1 MDFTPFDL
9 SCYTHLEERFN
20 NIFEKELINEICFH
34 GRLTTVKPNTT
45 IMDIGDTIKYLPIII
60 NGSVKV
66 LTEDEEGKELL
77 LYYLEV
83 GDTCAVTLNCCSGSS
98 KSKIRAVAAEETEL
112 LFIPSEKVEDWMG
125 EFKSWRNF
133 VLEMYNARLN
143 EMLEA
148 IDTLAF
154 HNMEERIFKYLKDKA
169 MVSGDT
175 TIQTTHSQI
184 ANDLHS
190 SRVVIS
196 RLLKKLE
203 MDGYIRSQRNAIEV
217 LKFAG

>member
-34 GRLTTVKPNTT
+34 GRLTTLKAQST
-45 IMDIGDTIKYLPIII
+45 IIDIGDSIKYLPIII
-60 NGSVKV
+60 TGSVKV
-66 LTEDEEGKELL
+66 LTEDDEGKELL

-83 GDTCAVTLNCCSGSS
+83 GDTCAVTLNCCSSTS
-98 KSKIRAVAAEETEL
+98 KSKIRAVTDEETEL
-112 LFIPSEKVEDWMG
+112 LFIPTEKVEDWMG
-125 EFKSWRNF
+125 EFKTWRQF
-133 VLEMYNARLN
+133 VLEMYNTRLN

-154 HNMEERIFKYLKDKA
+154 HNMEERIFKYLRDKA

-190 SRVVIS
+190 SRVVVS

-203 MDGYIRSQRNAIEV
+203 MEGTIKSKRNTIEV
-217 LKFAG
+217 LKFN